1 VTLSVATATE
11 ADVPA
16 IVLLRTAAAE
26 HLTRCHGRGHWSSAP
41 TDRSVHRG
49 VRTARVLVARVD
61 AAHIVGTLTLAT
73 RKPWAIDP
81 RYFVAVPR
89 PVYLTDMAVAPAAQR
104 QGVGRYLLEAAKDV
118 ARGWPGQAIRLD
130 AYDAAAG
137 AGGFYARC
145 GFREVGR
152 VTYRG
157 VPLVYFEC
165 LL

>member
-1 VTLSVATATE
+1 VTLSVDTATE

-26 HLTRCHGRGHWSSAP
+26 HLTRRHGCGHWSSAP
-41 TDRSVHRG
+41 TERSVRRG
-49 VRTARVLVARVD
+49 VRTARVLVARDGTHV
-61 AAHIVGTLTLAT
+61 VGTLTLAT

-81 RYFVAVPR
+81 QYFVAVSR

-104 QGVGRYLLEAAKDV
+104 QGVGRYLLQAAKDV

-137 AGGFYARC
+137 ASEFYARC